1 MVSVEYGDKSWLAPP
16 LVTKANINEMRLII
30 VCALDRG
37 QEEWSF
43 TSMPQTLVQA

>member
-30 VCALDRG
+30 ACALDRR